1 MLEKILLISIL
12 LLSNTFNL
20 FSQSNKHFT
29 AIAKPSKLVV
39 NQGETF
45 EIEFTL
51 NFNKGW
57 HAYSLKEQIG
67 EDGIGPSQTIIDV
80 EPKDQL
86 KLNGKIKA
94 PKPLIKYDSAFYMMV
109 ETYYGKNVFYL
120 PVIAKKNLDFNKQKL
135 YVSIDLQQCT
145 ETSCMT
151 PEIFK
156 ILISNEIFASQKN
169 LDSIA
174 IDQNIAQEPTPIEKN
189 NNKKNKESVKTES
202 STEIQSK
209 INEGLI
215 SYLLFSMLMGLLALF
230 TPCVFPMVPITVSF
244 FTKRA
249 EKNKGKGLRDSLIY
263 TLGIITT
270 FTGIGLVLSLLFGA
284 SAIQDFATNPWL
296 NIGIA
301 VLFVVFALNLFGAFE
316 IQLPTGLLNKL
327 NQKSQQGGIL
337 SVLLMGLT
345 FSLTSFT
352 CTVPF
357 VGNAIFSVTQGEW
370 FYPIIGMMG
379 FSFVFA
385 IPFFFL
391 ALFPS
396 LMNKLPKAGGW
407 MNNIK
412 VVMGFL
418 EIAFAIK
425 FISNADL
432 VWTLGI
438 MPRDIFLAIWIGCS
452 LLITIYI
459 LGIFR
464 FPHDSQLQSVGS
476 ARVIWAIIFAS
487 ITFYLI
493 GGLFGR
499 PLGELDAFLP
509 PPDYN
514 ELISSTA
521 VTTSSE
527 KLIKKPKTKAE
538 AEETKLFW
546 YNDYN
551 EALEAAKKENKPLFV
566 DFTGVTCTNC
576 RWMEINMFTKGSVI
590 ERFDK
595 MIKVKLFT
603 DRRTVESDK
612 INKQMQQER
621 FNSIEL
627 PLYVI
632 MTPDEK
638 LIGSLAFTR
647 DETEFINF
655 LDRAFRD

>member
-1 MLEKILLISIL
+1 MLTKYFLLIIL
-12 LLSNTFNL
+12 LLSNTINNFAE
-20 FSQSNKHFT
+20 SNKHFT
-29 AIAKPSKLVV
+29 SSAKPSKLVV
-39 NQGETF
+39 KEGETF
-45 EIEFTL
+45 EIQFTIS
-51 NFNKGW
+51 FHKGW
-57 HAYSLKEQIG
+57 HTYSLKEQIG
-67 EDGIGPSQTIIDV
+67 PDGIGPAQTIIDV
-80 EPKDQL
+80 EPKDL
-86 KLNGKIKA
+86 IKLNGKIQS
-94 PKPLIKYDSAFYMMV
+94 PKPIIKYDSAFSMKL
-109 ETYYGKNVFYL
+109 EKYYGKNIFIL
-120 PVIAKKNLDFNKQKL
+120 PVLAKKNIDFGKNKL
-135 YVSIDLQQCT
+135 FVSIDLQQCT
-145 ETSCMT
+145 EVSCLP
-151 PEIFK
+151 PELFK
-156 ILISNEIFASQKN
+156 IPVSKETFVSESLPDSTQEDLAEIQGTNENDKQV
-169 LDSIA
+169 
-174 IDQNIAQEPTPIEKN
+174 N
-189 NNKKNKESVKTES
+189 NSDKSVTTES

-215 SYLLFSMLMGLLALF
+215 PYLLFSMLMGLLALF

-249 EKNKGKGLRDSLIY
+249 EKNKGKGLRDSSIY

-316 IQLPTGLLNKL
+316 IQLPTGLLNRL
-327 NQKSQQGGIL
+327 NQKSQQGGIF

-357 VGNAIFSVTQGEW
+357 VGNAIFSVSQGEW
-370 FYPIIGMMG
+370 FYPVIGMMG

-438 MPRDIFLAIWIGCS
+438 MPRDMFLAIWIGCS
-452 LLITIYI
+452 ILITIYI

-464 FPHDSQLQSVGS
+464 LSHDSPVSSVGS
-476 ARVIWAIIFAS
+476 LRIIWAIIFAS

-514 ELISSTA
+514 ELISSSVV
-521 VTTSSE
+521 VTSTNKSTNE
-527 KLIKKPKTKAE
+527 TKTKTSE
-538 AEETKLFW
+538 LFW
-546 YNDYN
+546 YSNYQ

-595 MIKVKLFT
+595 MVKVKLFT
-603 DRRTVESDK
+603 DRRTIESDK

-632 MTPDEK
+632 LTPDEK

-647 DETEFINF
+647 DENEFINF
-655 LDRAFRD
+655 LDRAFKEKESL

>member
-1 MLEKILLISIL
+1 MKRFFLLLSIL
-12 LLSNTFNL
+12 LLSNTFNV

-29 AIAKPSKLVV
+29 SNAYPSKLIVK
-39 NQGETF
+39 QGEAF
-45 EIEFTL
+45 EIKFTL

-57 HAYSLKEQIG
+57 HTYSLKEQVG
-67 EDGIGPSQTIIDV
+67 PDGVGPAQTIIDV
-80 EPKDQL
+80 EPKEL
-86 KLNGKIKA
+86 IKLNGKIKA
-94 PKPLIKYDSAFYMMV
+94 PKPIIKYDSAFYINA
-109 ETYYGKNVFYL
+109 EKYYGKNIFL
-120 PVIAKKNLDFNKQKL
+120 IPVIAKKDIDFNNQKL
-135 YVSIDLQQCT
+135 FVTIDLQQCT
-145 ETSCMT
+145 ETSCLT

-156 ILISNEIFASQKN
+156 TKISNEIYISDNIQDTSQ
-169 LDSIA
+169 SVIA
-174 IDQNIAQEPTPIEKN
+174 EIQPINQNANTNGQ
-189 NNKKNKESVKTES
+189 NKELVKTES

-215 SYLLFSMLMGLLALF
+215 PYLLFSMLMGLLALF

-327 NQKSQQGGIL
+327 NQKSQQGGIF

-357 VGNAIFSVTQGEW
+357 VGNAIFSVSQGEW
-370 FYPIIGMMG
+370 FYPIIGMLG
-379 FSFVFA
+379 FSLVFA

-418 EIAFAIK
+418 EVAFAIK

-438 MPRDIFLAIWIGCS
+438 MPRDIFLAIWIGS
-452 LLITIYI
+452 SVLITLYI
-459 LGIFR
+459 LGLFKL
-464 FPHDSQLQSVGS
+464 PHDSPVQSVGS
-476 ARVIWAIIFAS
+476 LRIIWAIIFSS

-514 ELISSTA
+514 ELISSTTNA
-521 VTTSSE
+521 TRIEITKDDNNNKQGKSE
-527 KLIKKPKTKAE
+527 LH
-538 AEETKLFW
+538 W
-546 YNDYN
+546 YKDYQ

-595 MIKVKLFT
+595 MIRVKLFT

-612 INKQMQQER
+612 QNKQMQQER

-627 PLYVI
+627 PLYVL

-647 DETEFINF
+647 DEKEFINF
-655 LDRAFRD
+655 LDRAFKE

>member
-1 MLEKILLISIL
+1 MLTKYFLLVIL
-12 LLSNTFNL
+12 LLSNTISNFAE
-20 FSQSNKHFT
+20 SNKHFT
-29 AIAKPSKLVV
+29 SSAKPSKLVV
-39 NQGETF
+39 KEGETF
-45 EIEFTL
+45 EIQFTIS
-51 NFNKGW
+51 FHKGW
-57 HAYSLKEQIG
+57 HTYSLKEQIG
-67 EDGIGPSQTIIDV
+67 PDGIGPAQTIIDV
-80 EPKDQL
+80 EPKDL
-86 KLNGKIKA
+86 IKLNGKIQS
-94 PKPLIKYDSAFYMMV
+94 PKPIIKYDSAFSMKL
-109 ETYYGKNVFYL
+109 EKYYGKNIFIL
-120 PVIAKKNLDFNKQKL
+120 PVLAKKNIDFGKNKL
-135 YVSIDLQQCT
+135 FVSIDLQQCT
-145 ETSCMT
+145 EVSCLP
-151 PEIFK
+151 PELFK
-156 ILISNEIFASQKN
+156 IPVSKETFVSESLPDSTQEDLAEIQGTNENDKQV
-169 LDSIA
+169 
-174 IDQNIAQEPTPIEKN
+174 N
-189 NNKKNKESVKTES
+189 NSDKSVTTES

-215 SYLLFSMLMGLLALF
+215 PYLLFSMLMGLLALF

-249 EKNKGKGLRDSLIY
+249 EKNKGKGLRDSSIY

-316 IQLPTGLLNKL
+316 IQLPTGLLNRL
-327 NQKSQQGGIL
+327 NQKSQQGGIF

-357 VGNAIFSVTQGEW
+357 VGNAIFSVSQGEW
-370 FYPIIGMMG
+370 FYPVIGMMG

-438 MPRDIFLAIWIGCS
+438 MPRDMFLAIWIGCS
-452 LLITIYI
+452 ILITIYI

-464 FPHDSQLQSVGS
+464 LSHDSPVSSVGS
-476 ARVIWAIIFAS
+476 LRIIWAIIFAS

-514 ELISSTA
+514 ELISSSVV
-521 VTTSSE
+521 VTSTNKSTNE
-527 KLIKKPKTKAE
+527 TKTKTSE
-538 AEETKLFW
+538 LFW
-546 YNDYN
+546 YSNYQ

-595 MIKVKLFT
+595 MVKVKLFT
-603 DRRTVESDK
+603 DRRTIESDK

-632 MTPDEK
+632 LTPDEK

-647 DETEFINF
+647 DENEFINF
-655 LDRAFRD
+655 LDRAFKEKESL

>member
-1 MLEKILLISIL
+1 MLTKYLLLVIL
-12 LLSNTFNL
+12 LLSNTINNFAE
-20 FSQSNKHFT
+20 SNKHFT
-29 AIAKPSKLVV
+29 ASAKPSKLVV
-39 NQGETF
+39 KEGETF
-45 EIEFTL
+45 QIQFTIS
-51 NFNKGW
+51 FNKGW

-67 EDGIGPSQTIIDV
+67 PDGIGPAQTIIDV
-80 EPKDQL
+80 EPKDL
-86 KLNGKIKA
+86 IKLNGKIKS
-94 PKPLIKYDSAFYMMV
+94 PKPIIKYDSAFSMKL
-109 ETYYGKNVFYL
+109 EKYYGKNIFIL
-120 PVIAKKNLDFNKQKL
+120 PVLAKKNIDFGKNKL
-135 YVSIDLQQCT
+135 FVSIDLQQCT
-145 ETSCMT
+145 EVSCLP
-151 PEIFK
+151 PELFK
-156 ILISNEIFASQKN
+156 IPVSKETFVSESFSDSTQEDVAEIQAT
-169 LDSIA
+169 DE
-174 IDQNIAQEPTPIEKN
+174 IDKKVNNIDK
-189 NNKKNKESVKTES
+189 SVTTES

-215 SYLLFSMLMGLLALF
+215 PYLLFSMLMGLLALF

-316 IQLPTGLLNKL
+316 IQLPTGLLNRL
-327 NQKSQQGGIL
+327 NQKSQQGGIF

-357 VGNAIFSVTQGEW
+357 VGNAIFSVSQGEW
-370 FYPIIGMMG
+370 FYPVIGMMG

-396 LMNKLPKAGGW
+396 LINKLPKAGGW

-438 MPRDIFLAIWIGCS
+438 MPRDMFLAIWIGCS
-452 LLITIYI
+452 ILITIYI

-464 FPHDSQLQSVGS
+464 LTHDSPVSSVGS
-476 ARVIWAIIFAS
+476 LRIIWAIIFAS

-521 VTTSSE
+521 VVTSTNKSKNE
-527 KLIKKPKTKAE
+527 TKTKTSE
-538 AEETKLFW
+538 LFW
-546 YNDYN
+546 YSNYQ

-603 DRRTVESDK
+603 DRRTVESDR

-632 MTPDEK
+632 LTPDEK

-647 DETEFINF
+647 DENEFINF
-655 LDRAFRD
+655 LDRAFKE

>member
-1 MLEKILLISIL
+1 MVKYYLIFLL
-12 LLSNTFNL
+12 LLSNVISA
-20 FSQSNKHFT
+20 FSQSNKHFD

-39 NQGETF
+39 KQGEAF

-57 HAYSLKEQIG
+57 HTYSLKEQIG
-67 EDGIGPSQTIIDV
+67 PDGIGPSQTIIDV
-80 EPKDQL
+80 EPKASI

-94 PKPLIKYDSAFYMMV
+94 PKPIVKYDSGFSV
-109 ETYYGKNVFYL
+109 KLEKYYAKNTFLL
-120 PVIAKKNLDFNKQKL
+120 PVIAKKDIDFSKEKL
-135 YVSIDLQQCT
+135 FVTIDLQQCT
-145 ETSCMT
+145 ETSCLT
-151 PEIFK
+151 PEFFK
-156 ILISNEIFASQKN
+156 IPISNEIFISENIQDKVDTN
-169 LDSIA
+169 QVIA
-174 IDQNIAQEPTPIEKN
+174 EESTLTKN
-189 NNKKNKESVKTES
+189 NGKDKNQESVKTES
-202 STEIQSK
+202 STQIQSK
-209 INEGLI
+209 INEGLVP
-215 SYLLFSMLMGLLALF
+215 YLLFSMLMGLLALF

-249 EKNKGKGLRDSLIY
+249 EKHKGKGLRDSLIY
-263 TLGIITT
+263 TLGIIST

-296 NIGIA
+296 NIAIA

-327 NQKSQQGGIL
+327 NQKSQQGGIF

-357 VGNAIFSVTQGEW
+357 VGNAIFAVSQGDW
-370 FYPIIGMMG
+370 FYPVIGMMG
-379 FSFVFA
+379 FSLVFA

-412 VVMGFL
+412 VVMGLL

-438 MPRDIFLAIWIGCS
+438 MPRDIFLSIWIGCS
-452 LLITIYI
+452 VLITIYI
-459 LGIFR
+459 LGLFR
-464 FPHDSQLQSVGS
+464 LPHDSPVQSVGS
-476 ARVIWAIIFAS
+476 LRIIWAIIFAS
-487 ITFYLI
+487 ITFYLV

-514 ELISSTA
+514 ELVGNASSNATMEVSKPETNNNKA
-521 VTTSSE
+521 NKSE
-527 KLIKKPKTKAE
+527 
-538 AEETKLFW
+538 LFW
-546 YNDYN
+546 YTNYE
-551 EALEAAKKENKPLFV
+551 EALKVARKENKPLFV

-576 RWMEINMFTKGSVI
+576 RWMEINMFTKNSVI
-590 ERFDK
+590 ERFEK
-595 MIKVKLFT
+595 MVRVKLFT
-603 DRRTVESDK
+603 DRRTVESDRK
-612 INKQMQQER
+612 NKQMQQER

-627 PLYVI
+627 PLYVLL
-632 MTPDEK
+632 TPEEI

-647 DETEFINF
+647 DEKEFIDF
-655 LDRAFRD
+655 LDRALR

>member
-1 MLEKILLISIL
+1 MKYLLIVILLF
-12 LLSNTFNL
+12 SNIFNV

-29 AIAKPSKLVV
+29 ATAKPSKLVV
-39 NQGETF
+39 KKGETF
-45 EIEFTL
+45 EIQFTI
-51 NFNKGW
+51 NFEKGW
-57 HAYSLKEQIG
+57 HAYSIKEQIG
-67 EDGIGPSQTIIDV
+67 PDGIGPSPTIIDV
-80 EPKDQL
+80 EPKSMII
-86 KLNGKIKA
+86 LNGKIKS
-94 PKPLIKYDSAFYMMV
+94 PKPIVKFDSAFSMKL
-109 ETYYGKNVFYL
+109 EKYYGKNTFIL
-120 PVIAKKNLDFNKQKL
+120 PVLANKDIEFGKNKL
-135 YVSIDLQQCT
+135 FVSIDIQQCT
-145 ETSCMT
+145 ETSCL
-151 PEIFK
+151 PPDLFK
-156 ILISNEIFASQKN
+156 IPISNEIFIS
-169 LDSIA
+169 
-174 IDQNIAQEPTPIEKN
+174 
-189 NNKKNKESVKTES
+189 ESVKDTAEENVTATQTIPETNKNENNSNKSVTTES

-215 SYLLFSMLMGLLALF
+215 PYLLFSMLMGLLALF

-316 IQLPTGLLNKL
+316 IQLPTGLLNRL
-327 NQKSQQGGIL
+327 NQKSQQGGIF

-357 VGNAIFSVTQGEW
+357 VGNAIFSVSRGEW
-370 FYPIIGMMG
+370 FYPVIGMMG

-438 MPRDIFLAIWIGCS
+438 MPRDMFLAIWIGCS
-452 LLITIYI
+452 ILITVYI
-459 LGIFR
+459 LGVFR
-464 FPHDSQLQSVGS
+464 LSHDSPVSSVGS
-476 ARVIWAIIFAS
+476 LRIIWAIIFAS

-514 ELISSTA
+514 EIISSTA
-521 VTTSSE
+521 VVQAKSSSSKE
-527 KLIKKPKTKAE
+527 TAKKQSE
-538 AEETKLFW
+538 LFW
-546 YNDYN
+546 YSNYQ
-551 EALEAAKKENKPLFV
+551 EALETAKKENKPLFV

-576 RWMEINMFTKGSVI
+576 RWMEINMFTKASVI
-590 ERFDK
+590 ERFEK
-595 MIKVKLFT
+595 MVKLKLFT

-638 LIGSLAFTR
+638 LIGTLAFTR
-647 DETEFINF
+647 DEKEFINF
-655 LDRAFRD
+655 LDRAFKD

>member
-1 MLEKILLISIL
+1 MIDKYVLLIILLIS
-12 LLSNTFNL
+12 NTFAL
-20 FSQSNKHFT
+20 LSQSNQHFT
-29 AIAKPSKLVV
+29 ATAKPSKLIVK
-39 NQGETF
+39 QGETF
-45 EIEFTL
+45 DIQFTI
-51 NFNKGW
+51 NFKKGW
-57 HAYSLKEQIG
+57 HTYSLKEQIG
-67 EDGIGPSQTIIDV
+67 PDGIGPSQTLIDV
-80 EPKDQL
+80 EPK
-86 KLNGKIKA
+86 KLIKLEGKIKS
-94 PKPLIKYDSAFYMMV
+94 PKPIIKYDSAFSIKL
-109 ETYYGKNVFYL
+109 EKYYGKNTFIL
-120 PVIAKKNLDFNKQKL
+120 PVVSKKDIDLNKQRL
-135 YVSIDLQQCT
+135 FVTIDLQQCT
-145 ETSCMT
+145 ETSCLP

-156 ILISNEIFASQKN
+156 IPVSNEIFISEGDISSS
-169 LDSIA
+169 DSIDVA
-174 IDQNIAQEPTPIEKN
+174 TVTPAVSEKT
-189 NNKKNKESVKTES
+189 KKPANKESVTTES
-202 STEIQSK
+202 STQIQSK
-209 INEGLI
+209 IDEGLI
-215 SYLLFSMLMGLLALF
+215 PYLLFSMLMGLLALF

-249 EKNKGKGLRDSLIY
+249 EKQKGKGLRDSLIY

-316 IQLPTGLLNKL
+316 IQLPTGLLNRL
-327 NQKSQQGGIL
+327 NQKSQKGGIF

-357 VGNAIFSVTQGEW
+357 VGNAIFSVTKGEW
-370 FYPIIGMMG
+370 FYPVIGMMG

-396 LMNKLPKAGGW
+396 LINKMPKAGGW

-438 MPRDIFLAIWIGCS
+438 MPRDIFLAIWIAS
-452 LLITIYI
+452 SVLITIYI
-459 LGIFR
+459 LGLFKL
-464 FPHDSQLQSVGS
+464 PHDSPVQSVGS
-476 ARVIWAIIFAS
+476 LRIIWAIIFAS

-514 ELISSTA
+514 ELVSTTA
-521 VTTSSE
+521 AASTIELNNQNNKLNSNKSE
-527 KLIKKPKTKAE
+527 
-538 AEETKLFW
+538 LFW
-546 YNDYN
+546 YSDYQ
-551 EALEAAKKENKPLFV
+551 EALKAAKEKNKPLFV

-576 RWMEINMFTKGSVI
+576 RWMEINMFTKSSVV
-590 ERFDK
+590 ERFDNF
-595 MIKVKLFT
+595 IRVKLFT
-603 DRRTVESDK
+603 DRRTVDSDRK
-612 INKQMQQER
+612 NKQMQQER

-627 PLYVI
+627 PLYVLL
-632 MTPDEK
+632 TPDEK

-647 DETEFINF
+647 DEKEFVNF
-655 LDRAFRD
+655 LDRALKD

>member
-1 MLEKILLISIL
+1 MLSKYLLIVILLISNI
-12 LLSNTFNL
+12 FNAH
-20 FSQSNKHFT
+20 SQSNKHFT
-29 AIAKPSKLVV
+29 ATAKPSKLVV
-39 NQGETF
+39 KEGEVF
-45 EIEFTL
+45 EIQFTVS
-51 NFNKGW
+51 FNKGW
-57 HAYSLKEQIG
+57 HTYSLKEQLG
-67 EDGIGPSQTIIDV
+67 PDGIGPSQTIIDV
-80 EPKDQL
+80 EPKNL
-86 KLNGKIKA
+86 IKLNGKIKS
-94 PKPLIKYDSAFYMMV
+94 PKPIVKYDSGFALKL
-109 ETYYGKNVFYL
+109 EKYYGKNIFIL
-120 PVIAKKNLDFNKQKL
+120 PVLAKKNIDFGKQKL
-135 YVSIDLQQCT
+135 FVSIDLQQCT
-145 ETSCMT
+145 EISCLP
-151 PEIFK
+151 PELFK
-156 ILISNEIFASQKN
+156 IPISNEIFISES
-169 LDSIA
+169 LPDTT
-174 IDQNIAQEPTPIEKN
+174 QEDVAEIQANSETDKSGN
-189 NNKKNKESVKTES
+189 NNKSVTTES

-215 SYLLFSMLMGLLALF
+215 PYLLFSMLMGLLALF

-327 NQKSQQGGIL
+327 NQKSQQGGIF

-357 VGNAIFSVTQGEW
+357 VGNAIFSVSQGEW

-452 LLITIYI
+452 ILITIYI
-459 LGIFR
+459 LGLFR
-464 FPHDSQLQSVGS
+464 LSHDSPVSSVGS
-476 ARVIWAIIFAS
+476 LRIIWAIIFAS

-509 PPDYN
+509 PPDYD

-521 VTTSSE
+521 VVTATKTTSDE
-527 KLIKKPKTKAE
+527 TKTKTSE
-538 AEETKLFW
+538 LFW
-546 YNDYN
+546 YSNYQ

-595 MIKVKLFT
+595 MVKVKLFT
-603 DRRTVESDK
+603 DRRTVESDRM
-612 INKQMQQER
+612 NKQMQQER

-632 MTPDEK
+632 LTPDEK

-647 DETEFINF
+647 DEKEFINF
-655 LDRAFRD
+655 LDRAFKEKESI

>member
-1 MLEKILLISIL
+1 MLTKYFLLVIL
-12 LLSNTFNL
+12 LLSNTISNFAE
-20 FSQSNKHFT
+20 SNKHFT
-29 AIAKPSKLVV
+29 SSAKPSKLVV
-39 NQGETF
+39 KEGETF
-45 EIEFTL
+45 EIQFTIS
-51 NFNKGW
+51 FNKGW
-57 HAYSLKEQIG
+57 HTYSLKEQIG
-67 EDGIGPSQTIIDV
+67 PDGIGPAQTIIDV
-80 EPKDQL
+80 EPKDL
-86 KLNGKIKA
+86 IKLNGKIQS
-94 PKPLIKYDSAFYMMV
+94 PKPIIKYDSAFSMKL
-109 ETYYGKNVFYL
+109 EKYYGKNIFIL
-120 PVIAKKNLDFNKQKL
+120 PVLAKKNIDFGKNKL
-135 YVSIDLQQCT
+135 FVSIDLQQCT
-145 ETSCMT
+145 EVSCLP
-151 PEIFK
+151 PELFK
-156 ILISNEIFASQKN
+156 IPVSKETFVSESLPDSTQEDLAEIQGTNENDK
-169 LDSIA
+169 
-174 IDQNIAQEPTPIEKN
+174 KVN
-189 NNKKNKESVKTES
+189 NSDKSVTTES

-215 SYLLFSMLMGLLALF
+215 PYLLFSMLMGLLALF

-249 EKNKGKGLRDSLIY
+249 EKNKGKGLRDSSIY

-316 IQLPTGLLNKL
+316 IQLPTGLLNRL
-327 NQKSQQGGIL
+327 NQKSQQGGIF

-357 VGNAIFSVTQGEW
+357 VGNAIFSVSQGEW
-370 FYPIIGMMG
+370 FYPVIGMMG

-438 MPRDIFLAIWIGCS
+438 MPRDMFLAIWIGCS
-452 LLITIYI
+452 ILITIYI

-464 FPHDSQLQSVGS
+464 LSHDSPVSSVGS
-476 ARVIWAIIFAS
+476 LRIIWAIIFAS

-514 ELISSTA
+514 ELISSSVV
-521 VTTSSE
+521 VTSTNKSTNE
-527 KLIKKPKTKAE
+527 TKTKTSE
-538 AEETKLFW
+538 LFW
-546 YNDYN
+546 YSNYQ

-595 MIKVKLFT
+595 MVKVKLFT
-603 DRRTVESDK
+603 DRRTIESDK

-632 MTPDEK
+632 LTPDEK

-647 DETEFINF
+647 DENEFINF
-655 LDRAFRD
+655 LDRAFKEKESL